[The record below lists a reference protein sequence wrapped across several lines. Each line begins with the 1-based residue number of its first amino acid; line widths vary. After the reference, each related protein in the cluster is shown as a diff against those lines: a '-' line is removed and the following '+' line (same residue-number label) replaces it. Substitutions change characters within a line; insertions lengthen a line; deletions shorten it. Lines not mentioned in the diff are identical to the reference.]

1 MEALIRWKNKKLG
14 QVSPVEFIPVA
25 EDIGMMQSIGQWV
38 IETAI
43 QQQHNWKNSKLENI
57 IISINVSAKQ
67 LLDENFVQKIENAI
81 NKNKTPPE
89 KLIIEITESFFLLQE
104 KVPEKLNK
112 LNHLGVKLA
121 IDDFGTGYS
130 NLNYLN
136 KLHVSYL
143 KIDKSFVDQI
153 DQDHFNDSILLTI
166 IAIGKRM
173 KFKIIAEGVETK
185 NQYDFLSEQ
194 NCDEIQGY
202 YFSKPLPA
210 TELEKFLQ
218 QKNT

>member
-1 MEALIRWKNKKLG
+1 VEALIRWKNKKLG

>member
-1 MEALIRWKNKKLG
+1 
-14 QVSPVEFIPVA
+14 
-25 EDIGMMQSIGQWV
+25 MQS
-38 IETAI
+38 
-43 QQQHNWKNSKLENI
+43 L
-57 IISINVSAKQ
+57 
-67 LLDENFVQKIENAI
+67 KILYRLGLAG
-81 NKNKTPPE
+81 
-89 KLIIEITESFFLLQE
+89 LITTESFFLLQE